1 MYPIARLAIAVVVVV
16 VIIAVVVIIV
26 VIVVVIIVVVVI
38 VIIIIV
44 VVIVIAIVARYLHLK
59 LKVVILWAANDSK
72 ARDPRPLV
80 STVRLISIKGHTI
93 KWCAFLCLSAAQY
106 VAFHAYHSGKNLKSS
121 LLGTT
126 SYFGRGLSGSILV
139 PC

>member
-1 MYPIARLAIAVVVVV
+1 LYPIARLAVAV
-16 VIIAVVVIIV
+16 V
-26 VIVVVIIVVVVI
+26 VIVVVIVVVVVVVVI
-38 VIIIIV
+38 VIIVIV
-44 VVIVIAIVARYLHLK
+44 VAIVARYLHLK
-59 LKVVILWAANDSK
+59 LKVVILLAVNDSK

-106 VAFHAYHSGKNLKSS
+106 VAFHAYHCGKNLKSS

-126 SYFGRGLSGSILV
+126 SYFGRGLSGLILV